1 MESIIQKFSVK
12 ILRHKLEEF
21 YPQYLSQINWDSVD
35 LMNTLDGLIF
45 IILFFL
51 LHSYEYFLIFFF

>member
-45 IILFFL
+45 IILFSF
-51 LHSYEYFLIFFF
+51 YIVRIFFNFLF